1 MLQTMELEELRKR
14 LGLQADEQLAV
25 AERLRARGRDLDE
38 REENLKVRERG
49 LAIRKR
55 DVEELVQGVCH
66 QIIS

>member
-1 MLQTMELEELRKR
+1 MLQSMELEELRKR

-25 AERLRARGRDLDE
+25 ADRLFACGRDLDE
-38 REENLKVRERG
+38 REENLNVRERG

-66 QIIS
+66 